1 MKNKQNNR
9 LKFIFLIII
18 VSAIVYIFQN
28 YMVDIYIQLKKL
40 SLKGCISI
48 LILSI
53 GYSFVEG
60 FNISFL
66 AKQFSRKFTILNGIG
81 CSFYTS
87 FYKTA
92 TFGSGS
98 YVASVYYLQ
107 QKGISPSQGVGVSTL
122 NYVFHRLSIALFS
135 IICIIINYSFIKIN
149 FYDYLGIIKFVYIIT
164 ILILF
169 FLVSICLS
177 NKFHK
182 FLLLIIRYISN
193 KLKINSKYKEK
204 INYIEAEI
212 LRIKKSSI
220 VLLKNKMII
229 VIEILMN
236 LVKFL
241 LIYLSSYIAL
251 REMNINIAII
261 DALTVTSL
269 AMILAGSI
277 PAPAG
282 IASVEFVYTLLFS
295 VIANSIKSVSS
306 MLIYRFSSFI
316 VPFLV
321 GGLYVI
327 LRKVKRSIFYKNK
340 EL

>member
-9 LKFIFLIII
+9 LKFRFLIII

-53 GYSFVEG
+53 GYIFVEG
-60 FNISFL
+60 FNISLL

-169 FLVSICLS
+169 F
-177 NKFHK
+177 
-182 FLLLIIRYISN
+182 
-193 KLKINSKYKEK
+193 
-204 INYIEAEI
+204 
-212 LRIKKSSI
+212 
-220 VLLKNKMII
+220 
-229 VIEILMN
+229 
-236 LVKFL
+236 
-241 LIYLSSYIAL
+241 
-251 REMNINIAII
+251 
-261 DALTVTSL
+261 
-269 AMILAGSI
+269 
-277 PAPAG
+277 
-282 IASVEFVYTLLFS
+282 
-295 VIANSIKSVSS
+295 
-306 MLIYRFSSFI
+306 
-316 VPFLV
+316 
-321 GGLYVI
+321 
-327 LRKVKRSIFYKNK
+327 
-340 EL
+340 

>member
-220 VLLKNKMII
+220 VLLKNKRNFN
-229 VIEILMN
+229 EP
-236 LVKFL
+236 
-241 LIYLSSYIAL
+241 S
-251 REMNINIAII
+251 
-261 DALTVTSL
+261 
-269 AMILAGSI
+269 
-277 PAPAG
+277 
-282 IASVEFVYTLLFS
+282 
-295 VIANSIKSVSS
+295 
-306 MLIYRFSSFI
+306 
-316 VPFLV
+316 
-321 GGLYVI
+321 
-327 LRKVKRSIFYKNK
+327 
-340 EL
+340 

>member
-53 GYSFVEG
+53 GYIFVEG
-60 FNISFL
+60 FNISLL

-177 NKFHK
+177 NKF
-182 FLLLIIRYISN
+182 LLLIIRYISN

-251 REMNINIAII
+251 REMNINIGII

>member
-28 YMVDIYIQLKKL
+28 YMVDIDIQLKKL

-53 GYSFVEG
+53 GYIFVEG
-60 FNISFL
+60 FNISLL

-251 REMNINIAII
+251 REMNINIGII

>member
-53 GYSFVEG
+53 GYIFVEG
-60 FNISFL
+60 FNISLL

-135 IICIIINYSFIKIN
+135 IICIIINYSFIKI
-149 FYDYLGIIKFVYIIT
+149 
-164 ILILF
+164 
-169 FLVSICLS
+169 LVSICLS

-251 REMNINIAII
+251 REMNINIGII

-306 MLIYRFSSFI
+306 MFIYRFLSFI

>member
-1 MKNKQNNR
+1 MKNKRNNR
-9 LKFIFLIII
+9 LKFIFLILI
-18 VSAIVYIFQN
+18 VLAVVYIFQN
-28 YMVDIYIQLKKL
+28 YMVDIYIQLKKI

-60 FNISFL
+60 FNISIL
-66 AKQFSRKFTILNGIG
+66 AKQFRSKFTTLNGIG

-87 FYKTA
+87 FYKTT

-98 YVASVYYLQ
+98 YVASIYYLQ
-107 QKGISPSQGVGVSTL
+107 KKGISPSQGMGICTF
-122 NYVFHRLSIALFS
+122 NYVFNRLSIALFS
-135 IICIIINYSFIKIN
+135 IICIMINYNFIKIN
-149 FYDYLGIIKFVYIIT
+149 FYNYLGIIKLVYIIT
-164 ILILF
+164 TLIVIF
-169 FLVSICLS
+169 FIFTCLS

-182 FLLLIIRYISN
+182 FLLLIIRYINN
-193 KLKINSKYKEK
+193 KLKIDSKYKEK
-204 INYIEAEI
+204 INYIEEEI
-212 LRIKKSSI
+212 LRIKKNSI

-236 LVKFL
+236 LTKFL
-241 LIYLSSYIAL
+241 LIYLSSYVAL
-251 REMNINIAII
+251 REMNINISVI

-269 AMILAGSI
+269 VMILAGSI
-277 PAPAG
+277 PVPAG

-295 VIANSIKSVSS
+295 AIANSTKSVSS

-316 VPFLV
+316 MPFLI

-327 LRKVKRSIFYKNK
+327 LMRIKNSIFYKNK